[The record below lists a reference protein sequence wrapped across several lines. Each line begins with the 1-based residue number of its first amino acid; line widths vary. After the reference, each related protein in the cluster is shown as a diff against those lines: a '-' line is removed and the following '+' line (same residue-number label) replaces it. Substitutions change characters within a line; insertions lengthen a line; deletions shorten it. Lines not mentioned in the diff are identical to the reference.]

1 MVFDVFFV
9 FFEGWKS
16 SNYNN
21 MIEKKKFARFRYSM
35 KTERF
40 REQKELVMR
49 ELPHREK
56 YRSDEVLYYLT
67 LQGFHID

>member
-1 MVFDVFFV
+1 
-9 FFEGWKS
+9 
-16 SNYNN
+16 

-40 REQKELVMR
+40 REQKELAMR
-49 ELPHREK
+49 ELSHKEK

-67 LQGFHID
+67 LQGFHLD